1 MAPSTFTLSVAT
13 WGSPSSSKNAL
24 LIHGITSVAQT
35 WHRVAR
41 DLAGRGY
48 YVLAP
53 DLPGHGM
60 AGSTQSLS
68 VAALAEALSPLFDAP
83 YPRFDLIIAHSL
95 GAVTTLQLLHTLP
108 PFSQHLAAPANS
120 CTRILLLDPPI
131 YQSPCTL
138 ELLRK
143 LFIQDATSPRS
154 AAQHMSEN
162 PRWTLEDA
170 AWKELGEQLITPE
183 TIDRLLNDNSN
194 WSFAHLFKLPPAMQN
209 SVYLTVLGAD
219 PHLKDHEPSFRIEEA
234 QPYLNPRLDTGIVL
248 GATHGIH
255 REFPEVVVEHALRRL
270 DETKAV
276 STAEDQRTL

>member
-1 MAPSTFTLSVAT
+1 MAPPNFTLSVAT
-13 WGSPSSSKNAL
+13 WGNPSSSKNAL
-24 LIHGITSVAQT
+24 LIHGLTSVAQT

-60 AGSTQSLS
+60 AGSTQSFTI
-68 VAALAEALSPLFDAP
+68 AALAEALAPLFSAP

-95 GAVTTLQLLHTLP
+95 GAVTTLQLLHILP
-108 PFSQHLAAPANS
+108 PFSQHPAAPVNS
-120 CTRILLLDPPI
+120 YTRVLLLDPPL
-131 YQSPCTL
+131 YQSPRTVEMARTL
-138 ELLRK
+138 
-143 LFIQDATSPRS
+143 FMQDVASPRS

-183 TIDRLLNDNSN
+183 TIDHLFKDNSN
-194 WSFAHLFKLPPAMQN
+194 WSFVHLLKLRPATQR

-219 PHLKDHEPSFRIEEA
+219 PHLKDQKPSFRVEQA
-234 QPYLNPRLDTGIVL
+234 QPYLNPRLDSGIVW

-270 DETKAV
+270 DERNAV
-276 STAEDQRTL
+276 SSAGEQAKL